1 MTRFAFVL
9 VPLLAVAA
17 LFAACGD
24 DGTSKPSGPALSDH
38 DYLAVVCK
46 GLSDFSNALATKT
59 KAEELTQVIKD
70 YAASLKKIQPPADVA
85 QFHKDFIKYLEDAYS
100 EPTALVTKAP
110 PLPPTDVRQRLAAE
124 EGRTAECQDARFF
137 ARSN

>member
-1 MTRFAFVL
+1 MSRLTMVVLALVALAAF
-9 VPLLAVAA
+9 
-17 LFAACGD
+17 FAACGD
-24 DGTSKPSGPALSDH
+24 DAASKPAGPVLSDH

-46 GLSDFSNALATKT
+46 GLSDFSSALLTKT
-59 KAEELTQVIKD
+59 KAEDLTQVIKD